1 MNTSLETFLQTQLN
15 DQQKKAVTQTSGST
29 LIIAGAG
36 SGKTR
41 IITARIAQLI
51 INENIDPTSIVA
63 LTFTNK
69 AANEMKERI
78 IQFLDND
85 TALPFIGT
93 FHSYCLRLL
102 KKNAHK
108 LRHPFISI
116 LDEDD
121 QKKIING
128 ILLRNGLQKKVTAK
142 QVTYKISQ
150 FKNQTLTDDE
160 QPFDIFGQ
168 IYNEY
173 EKEKRASKALDFDDL
188 LLEALELFKTDTEF
202 KQEHQET
209 MRQILVDEYQDTNVV
224 QHALLQNMAKS
235 KNKNLAVDSIC
246 VVGDEDQSIYSW
258 RGATVKN
265 ILNFQHDFKNTT
277 IIKIEQNYRSVQPI
291 LQAAHH
297 VIQNNELRNPK
308 KLWSAKEAKDRVRG
322 LLCLSEYQEGSA
334 IAELARLVTKQKKTI
349 AVLYRAHYQSR
360 AIEEALIKASLPYK
374 IIGGIQFYERK
385 EIKDVLAYLRLIV
398 NPFDRAAFFRIINMP
413 TRGLGTK
420 FEELFHQ
427 QWELNPLLTFKEVAQ
442 KLIDDG
448 TIVKTKADVVSSFI
462 KIFNHLDTTTAPSK
476 AVTQIITATGY
487 ATHLRNSCDPD
498 EAQTRNENIKEL
510 VQAIKHFEINDITSI
525 DQLLN
530 EVALMREKS
539 KAKNNEQTPI
549 VLMSLHAAKGL
560 EFDTVILAGL
570 EEGCLPSSRS
580 LTSNEAIEEERR
592 LFYVGITRAKE
603 HLLFTNSRYK
613 YTYGTMADQIPS
625 RFLGEIPKHLLP
637 IQDAANLNEI
647 QLRAFFSN
655 WLGITHQS
663 SVMTFAAAKR
673 SVKKATPTR
682 QLWKTTSSTSSLWK
696 THQPVMHKKFGM
708 GTIQKVEKKG
718 TTKTFVTVKFKTGI
732 KKIDSSFLQKI

>member
-1 MNTSLETFLQTQLN
+1 MNPFETFLQTQLN

-41 IITARIAQLI
+41 VITARIAQLI
-51 INENIDPTSIVA
+51 LNENIDPASIVA

-128 ILLRNGLQKKVTAK
+128 ILLRNGLQKRVTAK
-142 QVTYKISQ
+142 QVAYKISQ

-188 LLEALELFKTDTEF
+188 LLEALELFKTDAEF
-202 KQEHQET
+202 KQEHQEA
-209 MRQILVDEYQDTNVV
+209 MRHILVDEYQDTNVV

-291 LQAAHH
+291 LQTAHH

-448 TIVKTKADVVSSFI
+448 HIVKTKADVVSSFI
-462 KIFNHLDTTTAPSK
+462 KIFNHLDNTTAPSK

-539 KAKNNEQTPI
+539 KANNDEQTPI

-580 LTSNEAIEEERR
+580 LTNNEAIEEERR

-613 YTYGTMADQIPS
+613 YTYGNMADQIPS

-655 WLGITHQS
+655 WLGITQQS
-663 SVMTFAAAKR
+663 SVMTFAPAKR
-673 SVKKATPTR
+673 SVKKATHNR
-682 QLWKTTSSTSSLWK
+682 QFRKTIPSTSSLWK

-732 KKIDSSFLQKI
+732 KKIDSSFLQKL